1 MEYSTEELI
10 DLEEMCNILKCGYNA
25 AYNLLREHKVPCFKQ
40 GRIWKIPRR
49 GIDEYI
55 RQQSG
60 IVVFEKETNKK

>member
-10 DLEEMCNILKCGYNA
+10 EIKEICVILKCGYNA
-25 AYNLLREHKVPCFKQ
+25 AYNLLREHKVLSFKQ
-40 GRIWKIPRR
+40 GCIWKIPRR

-60 IVVFEKETNKK
+60 LNRLHTFK